1 MFYLNHFLAWMQP
14 RKAVE
19 WEGWSTTVRW
29 ETVRQSYM
37 ASTVRLIWFWWP
49 PGTSRPTR
57 SCSTTTEIAAK
68 PPSLPTLGSNTDVP
82 CIFIYIYIYILF
94 FNTTTFGREIVFHK
108 DELYRKQQP
117 NRFKL
122 RLKLFVLHVFI
133 DIKVSPSV
141 NNTKIWDFL
150 MMVLYDNL

>member
-1 MFYLNHFLAWMQP
+1 MFHVFL
-14 RKAVE
+14 
-19 WEGWSTTVRW
+19 
-29 ETVRQSYM
+29 
-37 ASTVRLIWFWWP
+37 
-49 PGTSRPTR
+49 
-57 SCSTTTEIAAK
+57 
-68 PPSLPTLGSNTDVP
+68 
-82 CIFIYIYIYILF
+82 YIYIYILF

-122 RLKLFVLHVFI
+122 SLKLFVLHVFI
-133 DIKVSPSV
+133 DIKVSPTV